1 MTETPNVAAILDSLA
16 RLDRIEKALA
26 EGKLERRMP
35 NSWWRVRRNGK
46 TKRWKTRPWAWRIPV
61 KMGFSQ
67 FAYISN
73 DTVLLEVIWRI
84 AP

>member
-16 RLDRIEKALA
+16 RLDRIEKALD

-46 TKRWKTRPWAWRIPV
+46 TKRWKTRPWAWHIPV

>member
-1 MTETPNVAAILDSLA
+1 MTETPNVAPHDLAPPASHEALD
-16 RLDRIEKALA
+16 